1 MDFSY
6 KPQDPSIQDNYDEFQ
21 VLCQLPLSATIIT
34 QCIEDESETPVI
46 KKSIIKEKLFGN
58 LEQAQFECA
67 LHSQL
72 NHDNIVKLLAYTET
86 EKEFIL
92 YIEHMNEAT
101 LIPDK
106 VIDERTEINVNQLKS
121 FTKDILSALKY
132 LHKNSIIHADL
143 KLENML
149 C

>member
-86 EKEFIL
+86 VKEFIL

-101 LIPDK
+101 LIPDQ
-106 VIDERTEINVNQLKS
+106 VIDQ
-121 FTKDILSALKY
+121 
-132 LHKNSIIHADL
+132 
-143 KLENML
+143 
-149 C
+149 